1 MADKFQLKALITGV
15 DKLSP
20 VLSGVR
26 KNAANLRKQL
36 NSSGL
41 GKITFMDAI
50 QGGAIAAP
58 FVMGVQAAMGFE
70 SAMADVKKVV
80 NFDTPEQF
88 KAMSDD
94 VLGLSERLPMA
105 AEGIAQIVAA
115 GGQSGIAREELNQFA
130 EDAVKMGVAF
140 DQTAEQ
146 SGSMMAKWRTAFK
159 MNQAEVVTLADQ
171 INYLGNTGAA
181 STGQISAILTT
192 IGPLGEVAGVS
203 AAQLAAMGSTLA
215 GVGIAQ
221 DVAATGIKNFMLTLT
236 AGTAATKSQAQAYK
250 ALRLDANEIS
260 KGMQTDSEGTINRV
274 LQTLAKVEK
283 SKQAAVLT
291 NLFGKES
298 VGAIAPLLTSL
309 NTLQKNFKS
318 VADENEYAGSMQAEY
333 TARAATTQNA
343 MQLLQNR
350 VTRLGITVG
359 SVLLPPFNDFMATV
373 GPIIGKV
380 TELAG
385 ANPWLIKGIIGAA
398 VGFTVLRLATAA
410 ATAALTL
417 MNGVASMSPI
427 GLVVRGI
434 ALAAG
439 LVIANWSTLAPYF
452 EAIWSR
458 IQGPAMVLWGW
469 MKTAFA
475 WSPLG
480 QIIANWEPI
489 SGFFGALWGLVK
501 AFSVPFFDFLKSVFD
516 WSPLGMIIK
525 HWEPITG
532 FFRSMWEKLRP
543 IIEPMMKFLGFESE
557 GADGAGVFG
566 AATDKVNAWT
576 EEQKARNAAN
586 HPAPGQL
593 VKPIAQAPE
602 LMPAATNAASLLRA
616 PVVEASAA
624 PLSLLKPQPVPQ
636 PLPVSTP
643 VAATLPGAAK
653 WLPAAPVPPVLSTVA
668 AAVPVPPKLSLVP
681 KVGPPVLQSE
691 ADQQPATAQVPRGEA
706 AKVQTP
712 TLQVVPPKVPNPVL
726 QVVPTNAREL
736 AQQPAPAPLL
746 VMPQVPQL
754 EQSKGVT
761 PADMLKAVQGGQ
773 PLAQATRSGAVPGQL
788 PASSSLA
795 AARGSLVQQAAAT
808 QKTNLE
814 GSMLVRFEN
823 APAGMRVDQPQTN
836 QPGLTV
842 TPQVGY
848 RSLRGG

>member
-80 NFDTPEQF
+80 NFESPEQF

-146 SGSMMAKWRTAFK
+146 SGNMMAKWRTAFK

-181 STGQISAILTT
+181 STGQISAILTA

-250 ALRLDANEIS
+250 ALRLDAKEIS

-309 NTLQKNFKS
+309 NTLQQNFKS
-318 VADENEYAGSMQAEY
+318 VGDESEYAGSMQAEY

-359 SVLLPPFNDFMATV
+359 SVLLPPFNEFMATV
-373 GPIIGKV
+373 GPIIGQV

-410 ATAALTL
+410 ATAALTV

-458 IQGPAMVLWGW
+458 IQGPAMVVWGW

-475 WSPLG
+475 WTPLG
-480 QIIANWEPI
+480 QIIANWGPI
-489 SGFFGALWGLVK
+489 SEFFGALWALVK
-501 AFSVPFFDFLKSVFD
+501 AFSVPFFDFLKAVFD
-516 WSPLGMIIK
+516 WSPLGIIVK

-532 FFRSMWEKLRP
+532 FFRSLWEKLRP
-543 IIEPMMKFLGFESE
+543 VIEPMMKFLGIET
-557 GADGAGVFG
+557 DGGGVIN
-566 AATDKVNAWT
+566 AATEKVNAWT
-576 EEQKARNAAN
+576 EQQNARNAAN

-593 VKPIAQAPE
+593 VKPIALAPE
-602 LMPAATNAASLLRA
+602 LMPAATSAASLLRA
-616 PVVEASAA
+616 PGAGAPAA
-624 PLSLLKPQPVPQ
+624 PLQLVKPQPVAQLLPAASAAATALPEAAKTATAQ
-636 PLPVSTP
+636 PVPAAPPGPLAPVSKVGSQDMLPEAERRP
-643 VAATLPGAAK
+643 VAAQ
-653 WLPAAPVPPVLSTVA
+653 
-668 AAVPVPPKLSLVP
+668 
-681 KVGPPVLQSE
+681 VLQFE
-691 ADQQPATAQVPRGEA
+691 QP
-706 AKVQTP
+706 
-712 TLQVVPPKVPNPVL
+712 
-726 QVVPTNAREL
+726 
-736 AQQPAPAPLL
+736 
-746 VMPQVPQL
+746 
-754 EQSKGVT
+754 KGMA
-761 PADMLKAVQGGQ
+761 PADMLKAAQAAQ
-773 PLAQATRSGAVPGQL
+773 QLAQPPRSGALPGQL
-788 PASSSLA
+788 AGSASLV

-848 RSLRGG
+848 RSLRG